1 MISNKDYTDVWGI
14 KLRDSP
20 VVEVMC
26 KSTAA
31 CLKQEIVSNSS
42 VLEYLDHVE
51 HVESLLGSLRKH
63 GLENELLT
71 LFVVAHG
78 HVIEAVCSVNDIVAL
93 FELFLVFVN
102 NNSTFIGCE

>member
-20 VVEVMC
+20 VVEVMR

-31 CLKQEIVSNSS
+31 SLKQEICGNSS
-42 VLEYLDHVE
+42 VLEHFDHVE
-51 HVESLLGSLRKH
+51 HVESLLGSLREH

-71 LFVVAHG
+71 LFVVTDG
-78 HVIEAVCSVNDIVAL
+78 HVIETVCSVDNIVAL
-93 FELFLVFVN
+93 FELFSFFVN
-102 NNSTFIGCE
+102 DNSTFIGCK